1 MGFKLLC
8 TDVFSPPAP
17 MVLGSD
23 SKPHLTSRCFAILK
37 KGEQASKQ
45 RCTFSPTTFS
55 SVQFSSGG
63 AMFICVL
70 LASGSFSFLGTPNH
84 MVQPRNGHWYS
95 AVSSS
100 TRSHQ
105 RGGGATAI
113 PSRCALLP
121 NSASALAPVA
131 APALLSGE
139 ALPLVEAEALV
150 VAVAPKAKSV
160 DVVGGRRIA
169 NQSISTWCF

>member
-1 MGFKLLC
+1 
-8 TDVFSPPAP
+8 
-17 MVLGSD
+17 
-23 SKPHLTSRCFAILK
+23 
-37 KGEQASKQ
+37 
-45 RCTFSPTTFS
+45 
-55 SVQFSSGG
+55 
-63 AMFICVL
+63 MFICVL

-169 NQSISTWCF
+169 NQFLQARRHWWCF